1 MRKDM
6 QKCYFSEKHTRER
19 WTCIIFSLFVSIT
32 LIGFG
37 IYTAPATESGIL
49 SGILFFSGLLF
60 IVYGILYDLYMSREY
75 ALSENGIT
83 IRYGK
88 RKIVHFPWKYI
99 SQICICVIHQGKI
112 EGVKDDVIWCTVG
125 TIKKGPPNMAR
136 RWNEAEYGFIHF
148 HSVLTMEYT
157 PERLANFKRYSNRDI
172 PDYRDVIY
180 R

>member
-1 MRKDM
+1 MRNDM

-19 WTCIIFSLFVSIT
+19 WIGIICSLFVSIT

-37 IYTAPATESGIL
+37 IYTALATED
-49 SGILFFSGLLF
+49 GILFCILLF
-60 IVYGILYDLYMSREY
+60 LGLFFILYGTLYDLYVSREY

-83 IRYGK
+83 IRYAK
-88 RKIVHFPWKYI
+88 RKIVYFPWKCI
-99 SQICICVIHQGKI
+99 SQICICVIHKGKI

-125 TIKKGPPNMAR
+125 KIKKGPPNMAR

-148 HSVLTMEYT
+148 HSVLTIEYT
-157 PERLANFKRYSNRDI
+157 PERLAEFKKYSNQDI